1 MFQPTALKE
10 RTHSLDIM
18 RGVSLLG
25 ILLVN
30 IFAFSLPLP
39 QIQDLN
45 SWFTDYRDRSLY
57 QILDIYVQSSFYP
70 LFSMLF
76 GYGLAMQWMKA
87 ERTRTNFYP
96 FAVKR
101 LIVLFF
107 IGLLHAFLLWW
118 GDIITMYA
126 FCGFFLIVCL
136 RLNSGWLLSLGIII
150 NGFFHFLILS
160 IYAMSGVLNKEF
172 ETYVDINGVNDAI
185 AAYGLGTWTDA
196 FLQRLNDL
204 AIQMSPGMWI
214 SALFTILPYMLIGA
228 ALAKWRLVER
238 AKELK
243 WLWMV
248 LAVFCIAGGL
258 LIKSIPFHTTRT
270 YLLEYVKVY
279 VGGPVLAI
287 GYIGAIAVLCLI
299 PFVRKLLSPFAKAG
313 RMSLTLYIMQSII
326 CTLLFYHYGFGLYG
340 KVDVLTG
347 IVIAIGIFVIQL
359 ALSELWFL
367 KFRQGPLEIVVKRII
382 YGKNII
388 KN

>member
-118 GDIITMYA
+118 GDIIAMYA